1 MWCDSA
7 RAKFGK
13 WNTNPVDGHRPPSHS
28 HWDSN
33 RIDLQSLWGQKLP
46 CGKNPPLY
54 FLPAC
59 KFDPRL
65 CFLTNLDLVSNV
77 RSHTCSL
84 KSVKNWRGI
93 REKKL
98 YEFIQ
103 ADFTDPILVQLLL
116 WQQYSG
122 TSTMPTT
129 DNIPRK
135 STKSTTSSF
144 VLFSLEAF
152 FVPSPHDF
160 FYLDISLRL
169 ALHLLPYDV
178 ALLVWSNGV
187 AKLKK

>member
-1 MWCDSA
+1 MGSKIAMW
-7 RAKFGK
+7 KE
-13 WNTNPVDGHRPPSHS
+13 PPA
-28 HWDSN
+28 
-33 RIDLQSLWGQKLP
+33 I
-46 CGKNPPLY
+46 
-54 FLPAC
+54 FPAC
-59 KFDPRL
+59 LQVWPEIM
-65 CFLTNLDLVSNV
+65 FLTNLDLVSNV

-84 KSVKNWRGI
+84 KSVKSWRGI

-160 FYLDISLRL
+160 FDLDISLRL
-169 ALHLLPYDV
+169 ALHLLPYDA

>member
-1 MWCDSA
+1 MWFGEG
-7 RAKFGK
+7 KFGK

-33 RIDLQSLWGQKLP
+33 RIDLQSLWGQKLQ

-59 KFDPRL
+59 KFNPRL
-65 CFLTNLDLVSNV
+65 CVLTNLDLLWVMYVVIFVPLNLWKVDEAS
-77 RSHTCSL
+77 
-84 KSVKNWRGI
+84 G
-93 REKKL
+93 KKIFMNL
-98 YEFIQ
+98 YRR
-103 ADFTDPILVQLLL
+103 ILVQLLL

-135 STKSTTSSF
+135 STKTSSF

-160 FYLDISLRL
+160 FDLDISLRL
-169 ALHLLPYDV
+169 ALH
-178 ALLVWSNGV
+178 
-187 AKLKK
+187 